1 MCSPPTECQGELRPK
16 HKPHPVGSPVLC
28 AAWISEPDLPRLQ
41 SCLMTAAQCYWE
53 GGVHKDRMDAA
64 DATLL
69 RKAAGWQGGGGWA
82 AGTHPQRE
90 AGVEQVGSP
99 SEQRLRG
106 ESVSHLGQGKRL
118 LLLGPQ

>member
-1 MCSPPTECQGELRPK
+1 MECQGELRPK
-16 HKPHPVGSPVLC
+16 RNPHPVGSPVLC
-28 AAWISEPDLPRLQ
+28 AAWISEPDLPGLQ
-41 SCLMTAAQCYWE
+41 SCLMTMAAQCYWK
-53 GGVHKDRMDAA
+53 GGVHKDGMDTA

-69 RKAAGWQGGGGWA
+69 RKAAGGQGGGGRA

-118 LLLGPQ
+118 LLPGPQ